1 MSFNDNANLDTSQVE
16 SGGSGV
22 GRGGLAVGGGVGGI
36 VVLILTLLFGATS
49 PMGAPMAAS
58 TPDRTRSSTPARSS
72 PAVHRST
79 TSPSARPGP
88 MPTGMCSAV

>member
-36 VVLILTLLFGATS
+36 VVLILTLLFGGNITNGGTDGS
-49 PMGAPMAAS
+49 LN
-58 TPDRTRSSTPARSS
+58 
-72 PAVHRST
+72 
-79 TSPSARPGP
+79 PGP
-88 MPTGMCSAV
+88 NTQLDPG